1 MQLIWYE
8 IRKITSKRNLLVAIL
23 LLVFALFAFLYME
36 QLQSSEVLA
45 EQKDVYFSIKT
56 ELEGKSLEDKKVW
69 IEEKNSFFT
78 QVQQY
83 EEQLQLSEA
92 FQDEEHTVPYVN
104 AEFLSKYQELT
115 QTDAY
120 ANRSAYLN
128 VYHYLNTYYNHIT
141 GYETYLDGILEKR
154 ISLNITLCR
163 SRYQRKRFNNWK
175 QHKARMSA
183 FAEHRSAM
191 KDFLFL
197 SNM

>member
-23 LLVFALFAFLYME
+23 LLVFALFVFLYME

-104 AEFLSKYQELT
+104 AEFLSKYQ
-115 QTDAY
+115 
-120 ANRSAYLN
+120 
-128 VYHYLNTYYNHIT
+128 
-141 GYETYLDGILEKR
+141 
-154 ISLNITLCR
+154 
-163 SRYQRKRFNNWK
+163 
-175 QHKARMSA
+175 
-183 FAEHRSAM
+183 
-191 KDFLFL
+191 
-197 SNM
+197 